1 MAHQEGADNMVVD
14 TEVIEMD
21 TEVIEMDTGVIEMD
35 TVVIEIDTVVIEM
48 IETIEV
54 LRKGIILEDQSR

>member
-1 MAHQEGADNMVVD
+1 MAHQEGVVD

-21 TEVIEMDTGVIEMD
+21 IVVIEMD
-35 TVVIEIDTVVIEM
+35 TVVIEMDTEVIEM

-54 LRKGIILEDQSR
+54 LRKGIILEDQS